1 MSVPMEIVYL
11 IVIQTGW
18 SLRLVH
24 YWRLRMFA
32 IRNERES
39 FLRVRS
45 IIRATRFPVSIPI
58 NCNDIILKRIHFRF
72 FIFAPFFFHIII
84 DTNFLLESIVRKAL
98 LTIGR
103 VNFDWRPILSHQV
116 NRSSETRWKF
126 RLRDYPSSSRC
137 EWKINKLYEM
147 FNDLIKRFND
157 S

>member
-1 MSVPMEIVYL
+1 
-11 IVIQTGW
+11 
-18 SLRLVH
+18 
-24 YWRLRMFA
+24 MFA

-72 FIFAPFFFHIII
+72 SIFAPSFFHIII

-103 VNFDWRPILSHQV
+103 VNFD
-116 NRSSETRWKF
+116 
-126 RLRDYPSSSRC
+126 
-137 EWKINKLYEM
+137 
-147 FNDLIKRFND
+147 
-157 S
+157 